1 MGSWSYIFLSFPG
14 SVCSLPCSHNVLGQ
28 CPEPWLWKQACSSC
42 KAGPD
47 SQNNYCLWRHICLK
61 TLVYIP
67 ILSFLFIFVGGETE
81 AGVTVWFE
89 AWFSQGINCLSFCW
103 HFPSAEKINSWSSL
117 VLFSM
122 EPGRGIPLQS
132 NIHEL
137 AHLIKLFK
145 GKHVLA
151 ELLLK
156 PLQSVG
162 CSVITWSPASPAP
175 IATGQLLGPAGEESP
190 YSSGKVRWGEQE
202 GKAAPP
208 QCRHSAFGTSNPNTL
223 TQLFSTSLFAC
234 QILRLC
240 WKP

>member
-1 MGSWSYIFLSFPG
+1 MRSWSYIFLSLPG

-67 ILSFLFIFVGGETE
+67 VLSFLFIFVGGETE

-89 AWFSQGINCLSFCW
+89 AQFSQGINCLSFCW

-122 EPGRGIPLQS
+122 EPGRGIPPQS

-162 CSVITWSPASPAP
+162 CSVITWSPASPVP

-190 YSSGKVRWGEQE
+190 YSSGRVRWGEQE

-208 QCRHSAFGTSNPNTL
+208 QLKGTLPFSTTNSNTL
-223 TQLFSTSLFAC
+223 TQLFSTSLC

>member
-1 MGSWSYIFLSFPG
+1 MCWVSALNRGCENRPAAAVGQDRIHRTTIVCGGTFVSRHLCIFQSW
-14 SVCSLPCSHNVLGQ
+14 V
-28 CPEPWLWKQACSSC
+28 
-42 KAGPD
+42 
-47 SQNNYCLWRHICLK
+47 
-61 TLVYIP
+61 
-67 ILSFLFIFVGGETE
+67 SFLFLWEGRLKLV
-81 AGVTVWFE
+81 VTVWFE
-89 AWFSQGINCLSFCW
+89 AQFSQGINCLSFCW

-122 EPGRGIPLQS
+122 EPGRGIPPQS

-137 AHLIKLFK
+137 APLIKLFK

-175 IATGQLLGPAGEESP
+175 VATGQLLGPQGEESP
-190 YSSGKVRWGEQE
+190 YSSGRIRCGEQE

-208 QCRHSAFGTSNPNTL
+208 QCRCSEIQTCWLRFFSA
-223 TQLFSTSLFAC
+223 SLFVC